1 MQKDYHSISFSSASR
16 KSGTP
21 EQYQFTD
28 VNEQYVRQVRLGT
41 LELPHMVQPNVVQ
54 GQNNRLAI
62 QEINDSDIVVT
73 GVSNVSVNADQN
85 EVNFKFNGENLSLT
99 AGGDGNQYRQYDNVD
114 PSVNDERTFQS
125 SARLFITINSSS
137 FRILLYEMGA
147 LDLSKPLYVTDFT
160 GFTTT
165 FPSGNFSTFSS
176 PVLEF
181 ALPTS
186 YYSTQE
192 LLDHFNTRL
201 NIGFTGGQAQTFR
214 CKKKGEP
221 PNNITLFDSN
231 ADDKWEGT
239 YRVNRCDIYTE
250 FQDTMN
256 LPFEFTSDGTFYF
269 DLSEIEYLDFTNS
282 SDALVHMLGV
292 DKTMYFES
300 FSSVHNYYPTCHKYI
315 ITKTTDDNTI
325 TLNEPINPYYLNQL
339 ILVQQPPINGG
350 FKTLVDYLAPQ
361 YKVAKIESITGSVL
375 TLNTNV
381 DTRAGCLVALF
392 PEPRNI
398 YQMSTNT
405 DLKFELLIRLPYE
418 NLRVRIVQTYI
429 DSLTIDYSTT
439 MHKVLGLNDE
449 VVESDE
455 TQRLIFPNQYNT
467 DPIPYILM
475 YITNLQGTGE
485 NNHTHISPNGDRSNP
500 LAKIVLQ
507 SPFHINRHQ
516 IMEMDFGNNT
526 KKINQLNIEFRNPD
540 GSLCFFQGRDH
551 TITLGFVIDRPS
563 LQLTSGAL
571 TAVIDPGVRLG

>member
-28 VNEQYVRQVRLGT
+28 VNEQNVRQVRLGT

-73 GVSNVSVNADQN
+73 GVSNVSVTEDQS
-85 EVNFKFNGENLSLT
+85 EVDFDFKGENLLLT
-99 AGGDGNQYRQYDNVD
+99 AGGGGNQYRQYDNID
-114 PSVNDERTFQS
+114 PTLNDERTFQS
-125 SARLFITINSSS
+125 SARSFIKINSSS

-147 LDLSKPLYVTDFT
+147 LDLSKPLYVTDFN

-165 FPSGNFSTFSS
+165 FPIGNFSTVFS

-214 CKKKGEP
+214 CKKKDGEQP
-221 PNNITLFDSN
+221 EDITLFTN
-231 ADDKWEGT
+231 PGT
-239 YRVNRCDIYTE
+239 YRVNRCDILTE
-250 FQDTMN
+250 FKTKK
-256 LPFEFTSDGTFYF
+256 LPFDFTSDGTFYF
-269 DLSEIEYLDFTNS
+269 DLSDIEYLDFTNS
-282 SDALVHMLGV
+282 SEALVHMLGV

-315 ITKTTDDNTI
+315 ITETTTENTI
-325 TLNEPINPYYLNQL
+325 TLNEPINPYYQGQL
-339 ILVQQPPINGG
+339 ILVQQPPIGAT
-350 FKTLVDYLAPQ
+350 KTLVDYLAPQ
-361 YKVAKIESITGSVL
+361 WDVAKIQSITGSVL
-375 TLNTNV
+375 TLDTGV
-381 DTRAGCLVALF
+381 TTRAGCLVALF

-405 DLKFELLIRLPYE
+405 DLKFELLIRLPYQ

-439 MHKVLGLNDE
+439 MHKVLGLNDK

-475 YITNLQGTGE
+475 YITNLQGE
-485 NNHTHISPNGDRSNP
+485 NNHTHISPNGDRTHP

-571 TAVIDPGVRLG
+571 TGVIDPGVRLG